1 MALHLAGS
9 GNKKNARRVHV
20 SKQVGRFAAAVA
32 LLAVIP
38 ILFAGNGYA
47 VPSWS
52 FTLSPSL
59 PTGVVGVPYSGTIA
73 ATGGTAPYRFTISDG
88 ILPAGLTLNP
98 TTGAIAGTPSVVVA
112 QFFWVK
118 VTDVNGKFATIHPEI
133 TVVSGS
139 SSTISVS
146 VSPAS
151 TSVAS
156 GSSQQF
162 SAKVN
167 GSANQGVTWTST

>member
-9 GNKKNARRVHV
+9 GSKKNARRVHV
-20 SKQVGRFAAAVA
+20 SKQVGKFAVAVA

-38 ILFAGNGYA
+38 ILFAGSGYA
-47 VPSWS
+47 VPSWAVP
-52 FTLSPSL
+52 LSPCL
-59 PTGVVGVPYSGTIA
+59 PTGVVRVPYSGTIA
-73 ATGGTAPYRFTISDG
+73 ATGGTAPYRFTVTDG

-133 TVVSGS
+133 TIVSGS

-146 VSPAS
+146 VSAAS

-156 GSSQQF
+156 CRSQQF
-162 SAKVN
+162 SAVVT
-167 GSANQGVTWTST
+167 GSGNQGVT